1 MGKKKLLEK
10 IEEKIEETAQQVET
24 KTSLTPEQ
32 YWEWRST
39 IAELEI
45 AKKAHDIAN
54 LQVASAKK
62 DNEILA
68 LKAQVFSLTSLK
80 TAEKAVR
87 EAQEDYTNTK
97 NRLEGLLGIS
107 LNGKIIDALT
117 LEVKD
122 APQD

>member
-10 IEEKIEETAQQVET
+10 IEETVQIAET

-45 AKKAHDIAN
+45 AKKTHDIAN

-87 EAQEDYTNTK
+87 EAQEDYTHTK